1 MASQSRLQ
9 ITELDFDTIKEN
21 LKSFLK
27 QQNTFQDYDFE
38 GAGLS
43 VLLDVLAYN
52 THYNAYYLNMVA
64 NESFLDSAV
73 IRDSVVSHAK
83 SLNYTPYSR
92 TASKAIIDLDIVS
105 PTNTPDILELPRG
118 TIFSSDLLDNTSY
131 NFILNED
138 VTVSKA
144 NSSFFFEGLEILE
157 GELVT
162 YNYQYEEQTN
172 PKLLFTIPD
181 ANVDTK
187 TIRVVVTKSQ
197 SNTEQQLFTLA
208 RDAVDV
214 GKDDPV
220 YFLQEGRNGKYQIY
234 FGNGIVGKKID
245 DNSIISVSYLVTQG
259 SVANGIDGFIL
270 STQIDKPFSSISINT
285 TSPSS
290 GGSDR
295 ESIDE
300 IKFGSTKL
308 FASQNR
314 LVTYQDY
321 ESYIINTYPNIE
333 SISVWGG
340 EQETSPVYGK
350 VFVALKP
357 KEGYFISE
365 SEKQRIV
372 EEIIKPKS
380 VVTVNAIIREPEMLY
395 VKVVNTVKYDR
406 NKTVLTEE
414 QLKNRIRFE
423 ILNFFNKN
431 VNKFNTTFALSKMV
445 EEIDNTDSSII
456 GIESRIRLEKRFRPF
471 LNTRTTY
478 NINFNASLSRGSS
491 FNRLVSDEFDV
502 FDNRGVRRLAQI
514 EEVPES
520 FTGISDIVVLNPGN
534 GYTSTPNVIITGDG
548 FGAKAEAK
556 VVNGRIE
563 SINIIN
569 RGRDYTRALII
580 ISGGGGFGSQA
591 VSILDN
597 RFGNLRLV
605 YFDENAERQIIN
617 SQIGSINYNTGE
629 IILNNL
635 NVLRTYSFDGLLKIN
650 IQSQSEIL
658 QSVRNNIITIDQN
671 DVTSILTN
679 LIAV

>member
-1 MASQSRLQ
+1 
-9 ITELDFDTIKEN
+9 
-21 LKSFLK
+21 
-27 QQNTFQDYDFE
+27 
-38 GAGLS
+38 
-43 VLLDVLAYN
+43 
-52 THYNAYYLNMVA
+52 
-64 NESFLDSAV
+64 
-73 IRDSVVSHAK
+73 
-83 SLNYTPYSR
+83 
-92 TASKAIIDLDIVS
+92 
-105 PTNTPDILELPRG
+105 
-118 TIFSSDLLDNTSY
+118 
-131 NFILNED
+131 
-138 VTVSKA
+138 
-144 NSSFFFEGLEILE
+144 
-157 GELVT
+157 
-162 YNYQYEEQTN
+162 
-172 PKLLFTIPD
+172 
-181 ANVDTK
+181 
-187 TIRVVVTKSQ
+187 
-197 SNTEQQLFTLA
+197 
-208 RDAVDV
+208 
-214 GKDDPV
+214 
-220 YFLQEGRNGKYQIY
+220 
-234 FGNGIVGKKID
+234 
-245 DNSIISVSYLVTQG
+245 
-259 SVANGIDGFIL
+259 
-270 STQIDKPFSSISINT
+270 
-285 TSPSS
+285 
-290 GGSDR
+290 
-295 ESIDE
+295 
-300 IKFGSTKL
+300 
-308 FASQNR
+308 
-314 LVTYQDY
+314 VTYQDY